1 MKEQDKISEK
11 WLKEMEIS
19 NLLDKEFKLIVHKD
33 ACQGQENNA
42 WAKW

>member
-1 MKEQDKISEK
+1 
-11 WLKEMEIS
+11 MEIS
-19 NLLDKEFKLIVHKD
+19 NLLDKESKLIVHKD